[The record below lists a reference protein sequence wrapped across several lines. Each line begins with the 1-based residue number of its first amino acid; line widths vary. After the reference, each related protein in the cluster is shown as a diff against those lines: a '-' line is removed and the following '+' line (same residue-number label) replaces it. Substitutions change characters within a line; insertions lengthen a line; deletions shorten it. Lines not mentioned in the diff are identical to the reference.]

1 VKTKGLVI
9 GFVVLLIAAALFVFV
24 GKANRQN
31 GTLFYSG
38 TIEATQ
44 VRLSFQVS
52 GRVLKVHVE
61 EGQRVENGRLL
72 VEMEP
77 DEFDA
82 RVSQAQANLDR
93 ARKVELQAKAAL
105 AVLEKTLPA
114 EVARA
119 EAGLRSARAVLRDAE
134 RNDQRYANLFDQD
147 VVSEKDRDTVRLNY
161 EMAKSR
167 LAESE
172 SLLGLA
178 RGNLSRLEA
187 SRKDVDAARAQIAV
201 AEAALTQARIQRT
214 YAELRSPLAGVVT
227 SRGVEPGEIVS
238 AGREILSV
246 SDLSRVDLNIYVD
259 ETSIGRVRPGQRALV
274 RVDTFPD
281 RDFEAKVSF
290 VSPEGEFT
298 PKIIQ
303 TQKERVKLVYLV
315 KVSIPNPRFEL
326 KTGMP
331 ADALLVE

>member
-1 VKTKGLVI
+1 MKTKGLVI

-72 VEMEP
+72 VDMEP

>member
-187 SRKDVDAARAQIAV
+187 SREDVDAARAQIAD
-201 AEAALTQARIQRT
+201 AEAALTHARLQRT

>member
-1 VKTKGLVI
+1 MKTKGLVI

>member
-1 VKTKGLVI
+1 MKTKGLVI

-290 VSPEGEFT
+290 VSPEG
-298 PKIIQ
+298 
-303 TQKERVKLVYLV
+303 
-315 KVSIPNPRFEL
+315 
-326 KTGMP
+326 
-331 ADALLVE
+331 

>member
-1 VKTKGLVI
+1 MKTKGLVI

-227 SRGVEPGEIVS
+227 SR
-238 AGREILSV
+238 
-246 SDLSRVDLNIYVD
+246 
-259 ETSIGRVRPGQRALV
+259 
-274 RVDTFPD
+274 
-281 RDFEAKVSF
+281 
-290 VSPEGEFT
+290 
-298 PKIIQ
+298 
-303 TQKERVKLVYLV
+303 
-315 KVSIPNPRFEL
+315 
-326 KTGMP
+326 
-331 ADALLVE
+331 